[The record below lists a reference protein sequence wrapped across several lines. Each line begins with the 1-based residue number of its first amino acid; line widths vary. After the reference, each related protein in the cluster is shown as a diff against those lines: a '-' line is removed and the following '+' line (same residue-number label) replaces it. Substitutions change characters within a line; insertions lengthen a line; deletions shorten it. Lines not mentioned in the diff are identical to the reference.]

1 MRHIDLR
8 QVDVAKQAYHQE
20 DNNDDDASE
29 ADDDEAETINPRD
42 VGHNIYILA
51 HQLARHN
58 RELAEMLRPEAE
70 DAKGTQ
76 ALEYYAK
83 HTAQIEV
90 RACRRSSTTPS
101 TPRRLR

>member
-1 MRHIDLR
+1 MTLCDTLTCDLR

-70 DAKGTQ
+70 DVFPFLYVVVNRCEFLQVNKPV
-76 ALEYYAK
+76 K
-83 HTAQIEV
+83 
-90 RACRRSSTTPS
+90 
-101 TPRRLR
+101 